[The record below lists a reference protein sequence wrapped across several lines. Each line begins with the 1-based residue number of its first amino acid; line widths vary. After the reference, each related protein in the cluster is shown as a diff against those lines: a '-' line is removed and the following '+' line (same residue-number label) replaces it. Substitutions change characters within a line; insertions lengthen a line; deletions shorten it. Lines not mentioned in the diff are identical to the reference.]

1 MTNYWLTEYTNGDD
15 YEEPE
20 DEMPEDDE
28 EDDEEET
35 GPEKKLNPRQK
46 LLYEHYEH
54 VVEMF
59 GYFDQSAQGN
69 GAHYAPAK
77 KNPFIKE
84 GMICS
89 NCVFFQGG
97 QACEIVKGTIEP
109 NAICKFWIIPE
120 DLITIKR

>member
-1 MTNYWLTEYTNGDD
+1 MTNYWLSEYSDD
-15 YEEPE
+15 DNYEDPE
-20 DEMPEDDE
+20 DKQPEDDE
-28 EDDEEET
+28 EES

-54 VVEMF
+54 IVEMF

-77 KNPFIKE
+77 VNPFIKE
-84 GMICS
+84 GMVCS

-97 QACEIVKGTIEP
+97 QACELVKGTIEP
-109 NAICKFWIIPE
+109 NAICKLWIIPE